1 MAAWNSPRFLAPLAL
16 GAAFLGVILV
26 VALSRVEAPEAER
39 SLQPSSTARQATQP
53 AKPRARTYVVK
64 PGDNLTI
71 IAEKT
76 DVDVET
82 LERLNPDVDPQALQ
96 AGERLKL
103 AP

>member
-1 MAAWNSPRFLAPLAL
+1 MAAWSSPRFLAPLAL
-16 GAAFLGVILV
+16 AVALLGVIVV
-26 VALSRVEAPEAER
+26 VAVSHVETPTAER
-39 SLQPSSTARQATQP
+39 PLQHSTTQQPTQPS
-53 AKPRARTYVVK
+53 KPRHRTYVVK

-82 LERLNPDVDPQALQ
+82 LQRLNPDVDPQALL

-103 AP
+103 VR